1 MLRPYTGGTLNL
13 LRGIFPVLITP
24 FDASGQL
31 DADSLRRVVRF
42 ELEGGINGLGV
53 NGFASEA
60 YKLSDAE
67 RLNNVEIVATEVAGR
82 VPLIV
87 GMSPGSLETAVELA
101 NLYAPFNP
109 AALMTLPPSVMYYDE
124 TALVDFYVALADASP
139 VPIMVQQSPHY
150 PGYSA
155 GGLSVDSLAE
165 IAARSSNVRYFKI
178 EGPGS
183 PARVSE
189 LHKRVDNNVALF
201 GGVGGIALQDELRA
215 GAAGL
220 LPGVGFNEF
229 FVRVW
234 AHWEAGETDIA
245 NSILHSAQPL
255 VEAVSG
261 HGHEHSLHARKYL
274 LQRAGII
281 DSATVRRPMADLN
294 TDALDALGRL
304 VDTLGLRISR
314 TNL

>member
-1 MLRPYTGGTLNL
+1 MNL
-13 LRGIFPVLITP
+13 LRGIFPVLFTP
-24 FDASGQL
+24 FDTNGQI

-42 ELEGGINGLGV
+42 ELEGGVNGLGV

-67 RLNNVEIVATEVAGR
+67 RLHNVEIVAAEVAGSA
-82 VPLIV
+82 PLIV
-87 GMSPGSLETAVELA
+87 GMAPGSLETAIELA

-109 AALMTLPPSVMYYDE
+109 AALMTLPPSVMNYDE
-124 TALVDFYVALADASP
+124 SALVDFYVALGDASP
-139 VPIMVQQSPHY
+139 APIMVQQSPHY

-165 IAARSSNVRYFKI
+165 IAARCANVRYFKI

-183 PARVSE
+183 PARVAE
-189 LHKRVDNNVALF
+189 LYQRVDHAQVTLF

-234 AHWEAGETDIA
+234 AHWEQGETDIA
-245 NSILHSAQPL
+245 NSILQTAQPL

-274 LQRAGII
+274 MQRAGII
-281 DSATVRRPMADLN
+281 THATVRRPMAKLN
-294 TDALDALGRL
+294 TDALEALGKL

-314 TNL
+314 GNL